1 MPVLASL
8 QRGVSGE
15 MDDCMCGASLETTR
29 VLGFA
34 LLAASWEVIGWVTFD
49 GEVIGLVC

>member
-1 MPVLASL
+1 VERA
-8 QRGVSGE
+8 
-15 MDDCMCGASLETTR
+15 LETTR

-34 LLAASWEVIGWVTFD
+34 LLAARWEVIGWVTFD